1 MSNSKIIENRGDSK
15 NKPNISDP
23 APQIQQ
29 KNYIN
34 LYFFKLSEN
43 LIVTYLYLIA
53 SILLNIVNR
62 VLYQKYNFKFNFT
75 LLFLQQLFCAIFFKL
90 ISVYSKT
97 FNQKVGDISFSDF
110 KRNKGQYLFFCMIFI
125 INYFSSFVGN
135 QKVNTAMFLVLRK
148 FLTVMNY
155 LYDRYINKK
164 SLPNYFTQSVM
175 FICLGSIMTGYGDL
189 TSEGLGYLIVFFNNS
204 LSVFYAQMTD
214 SFSKKNGVSNLKLL
228 VYNGY
233 LATPI
238 LFACIFISGEYKSLM
253 AYDGL
258 CLGLYFWLML
268 SLMLTIVL
276 NSSYF
281 LSNEKNS
288 SLFTQLLSNCKV
300 KNFFIFYLGYFY
312 YLDCHFCIK

>member
-1 MSNSKIIENRGDSK
+1 MSNS
-15 NKPNISDP
+15 NISQNP
-23 APQIQQ
+23 EHSKKTPGNTKSHAQTPE

-53 SILLNIVNR
+53 SVLLNIVNR

-75 LLFLQQLFCAIFFKL
+75 LLFLQQLFCAVFFKI
-90 ISVYSKT
+90 ISLRSKT
-97 FNQKVGDISFSDF
+97 FTQKVGDISFNDF
-110 KRNKGQYLFFCMIFI
+110 KKNKGQYLFFCLIFI

-155 LYDRYINKK
+155 IYDTYINKK
-164 SLPNYFTQSVM
+164 ALPNYFTQSVM
-175 FICLGSIMTGYGDL
+175 FICIGSFMTGYGDL
-189 TSEGLGYLIVFFNNS
+189 TSEGVGYLIVFINNS
-204 LSVFYAQMTD
+204 LSVLYGQMTD

-238 LFACIFISGEYKSLM
+238 LFACIFISGEYESLL
-253 AYDGL
+253 AYDGFCFGL
-258 CLGLYFWLML
+258 CFWLLL
-268 SLMLTIVL
+268 SLSLTIVL

-300 KNFFIFYLGYFY
+300 RDKFELLTIILFRIFL
-312 YLDCHFCIK
+312 LP

>member
-1 MSNSKIIENRGDSK
+1 MSNVNTSSEKSHLSNRSSKGEID
-15 NKPNISDP
+15 NIS
-23 APQIQQ
+23 QKLNEN

-34 LYFFKLSEN
+34 LYFFKVSDN

-62 VLYQKYNFKFNFT
+62 VLYQRYNFKFNFT
-75 LLFLQQLFCAIFFKL
+75 LLFLQQLFCAIFFK
-90 ISVYSKT
+90 IVSKYSST
-97 FNQKVGDISFSDF
+97 FNKKVGDISYNDF
-110 KRNKGQYLFFCMIFI
+110 KRNKAQYVFFCFIFI
-125 INYFSSFVGN
+125 INYLSSFLGN

-148 FLTVMNY
+148 FLTVMNFI
-155 LYDRYINKK
+155 YDKYINKK
-164 SLPNYFTQSVM
+164 ALPNYFTQSVA
-175 FICLGSIMTGYGDL
+175 FICIGSLMTGYGDL
-189 TSEGLGYLIVFFNNS
+189 TSEGLGYMIVFFNNS

-233 LATPI
+233 LATPL
-238 LFACIFISGEYKSLM
+238 LFIGIFLSGEYKSLL
-253 AYDGL
+253 AYDGFCFGL
-258 CLGLYFWLML
+258 CFWLAL
-268 SLMLTIVL
+268 SLLLTIVL

-300 KNFFIFYLGYFY
+300 I
-312 YLDCHFCIK
+312 IK